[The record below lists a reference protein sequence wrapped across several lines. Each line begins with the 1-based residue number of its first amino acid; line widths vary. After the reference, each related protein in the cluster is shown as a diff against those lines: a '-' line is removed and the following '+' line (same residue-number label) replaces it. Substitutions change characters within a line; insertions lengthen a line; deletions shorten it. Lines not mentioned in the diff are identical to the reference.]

1 MPLARFLQLSDVHLG
16 RPFGWLPVARRE
28 ERRRDQRMALERA
41 VVEARERQVHAILVP
56 GDLFDQEATDP
67 NTLNFA
73 LDVFDHPNC
82 PPVFIS
88 PGNHDPFS
96 TTSHYYNPRQL
107 KGRGLSWPKHVHI
120 FGAPEWTSVTLE
132 GAPTVRIWGR
142 GFAAGGR
149 ADQRPLS
156 KEALATVREAVNA
169 SNKEGS
175 PKVEVAV
182 LHASREG
189 FCPPGQ
195 KVTAPFSDAEIY
207 DSPFAYVALGH
218 YHARSELPGDG
229 KRSSGVRA
237 AYAGST
243 VSLDL
248 VELAAHGVLAVSVE
262 HGSGTPQVKLEF
274 SELDKRRAHDIPV
287 DITGCPHTD
296 AIERRIFRGLE
307 ESRVRYEDLV
317 TVRLAGRLPQGIRY
331 EPSHELEQRVFY
343 VKVDRRRLRPD
354 HDLASYRGDGPGRT
368 TEERFARAMLGKLDK
383 EKDGERRAL
392 IESALY
398 YGLDALKRQGI
409 VPCYE
414 DLGE

>member
-1 MPLARFLQLSDVHLG
+1 
-16 RPFGWLPVARRE
+16 
-28 ERRRDQRMALERA
+28 
-41 VVEARERQVHAILVP
+41 
-56 GDLFDQEATDP
+56 
-67 NTLNFA
+67 
-73 LDVFDHPNC
+73 
-82 PPVFIS
+82 
-88 PGNHDPFS
+88 
-96 TTSHYYNPRQL
+96 
-107 KGRGLSWPKHVHI
+107 
-120 FGAPEWTSVTLE
+120 VTLE